1 MCRTEILTRKI
12 IWQGILVVFWVVGL
26 CVSSASAIDVEL
38 TSEQAK
44 QIMATARGVMGKAS
58 SNEEMFTIIR
68 AADKKARIG
77 DNPETNPCGS
87 SAILRTKTYWFEYF
101 GREEGRRS
109 RVAQKEVR
117 MPEAK
122 IHEIIAKNT

>member
-1 MCRTEILTRKI
+1 MCRTEIITRKI
-12 IWQGILVVFWVVGL
+12 IWQGILVVFLVVGL

-87 SAILRTKTYWFEYF
+87 SAISVSYTHLTLPTN
-101 GREEGRRS
+101 RE
-109 RVAQKEVR
+109 V
-117 MPEAK
+117 
-122 IHEIIAKNT
+122 